1 MINIVDKNKYVLYN
15 REKYEERWKRK
26 MFCKNC
32 GAELTADTKFCPKC
46 GKG

>member
-1 MINIVDKNKYVLYN
+1 
-15 REKYEERWKRK
+15 

-46 GKG
+46 GKGVSSNN